1 MTNKVETI
9 GIGVSIVFMILAL
22 YLLRTDV
29 FSTTADNQASA
40 GMVVVGNGEN
50 INQERREALTG
61 AVDKNGVNKIVME
74 DVKIGEGAEV
84 KSGDMVVVHYVGT
97 LPDSTEFDN
106 SRRRGQPFTFQVGAG
121 SVIKGWDE
129 GLVGMKV
136 GGQRILVIPPDKG
149 YGAQAVGPIPANS
162 TLVFAIE
169 LLEIR

>member
-1 MTNKVETI
+1 
-9 GIGVSIVFMILAL
+9 
-22 YLLRTDV
+22 
-29 FSTTADNQASA
+29 
-40 GMVVVGNGEN
+40 
-50 INQERREALTG
+50 
-61 AVDKNGVNKIVME
+61 
-74 DVKIGEGAEV
+74 
-84 KSGDMVVVHYVGT
+84 MVVVHYVGT